1 MASTNGW
8 DRESSW
14 SMSHRPATDR
24 PSHPGRAQAEAA
36 GIAARAPSPATSD
49 RPRSA
54 LILIVDKD
62 PAVRRMLGLAITR
75 LGALPIGAAN
85 GLQAFRIAHRRI
97 PDAIVT
103 DLAVPG
109 LDGAGLI
116 RRLRDTPWG
125 RHVPVIVFSAQLR
138 EPGAAEALD
147 LPGVQAV
154 SRAAGPG
161 PVLAQLAS
169 LLEMR
174 NPRWRT
180 GR

>member
-1 MASTNGW
+1 MASTSGW
-8 DRESSW
+8 DRASS
-14 SMSHRPATDR
+14 SS
-24 PSHPGRAQAEAA
+24 PSHP
-36 GIAARAPSPATSD
+36 ATWD
-49 RPRSA
+49 RPRSP
-54 LILIVDKD
+54 LVLIVDTD
-62 PAVRRMLGLAITR
+62 PAVRQMLGGAITR

-85 GLQAFRIAHRRI
+85 GLQAFSIAHRRI

-125 RHVPVIVFSAQLR
+125 REVPVIVFSGQSR
-138 EPGAAEALD
+138 EPSAADALD
-147 LPGVQAV
+147 LPGVRVV

-161 PVLAQLAS
+161 PVLAHLAS
-169 LLEMR
+169 LLEAR

-180 GR
+180 WR